1 MLKSIGYS
9 AESPWSQSWKKESQT
24 SADYLRL
31 KFKVIGL
38 LFRVSVAVIM
48 SRIGVRVSVWD

>member
-1 MLKSIGYS
+1 V
-9 AESPWSQSWKKESQT
+9 ESVLKKESRT
-24 SADYLRL
+24 SAAYLRL